1 MFNLDLIELPKLLQI
16 NGPRRYYQLPNG
28 KKYPSVTTILSA
40 MSDKSGLDRWRE
52 RVGEEEAQRKLV
64 QASARGTA
72 VHAICEKYVLNHP
85 VDMAGEMPLT
95 TRCYYQLRNFVRD
108 NVNNIRSSEGQL
120 YSDALKAAGSVDLV
134 ADYRGLPSIIDFKT
148 SEKEKKEQWIENYF
162 LQTSMYSFMLW
173 ERTGL
178 LYPNIVVAIGVDDR
192 TEAQIFVRKAK
203 DYLPKAK
210 KMCIEYHERFENA

>member
-1 MFNLDLIELPKLLQI
+1 MFDLDLIELPKLLQI
-16 NGPRRYYQLPNG
+16 NGPKRYYQIPSG

-52 RVGEEEAQRKLV
+52 RVGEEEANRKMQ

-72 VHAICEKYVLNHP
+72 VHAFCEKYVLNEP
-85 VDMAGEMPLT
+85 IDMAGEMPLT
-95 TRCYYQLRNFVRD
+95 TRCYNQLKNFVKD

-120 YSDALKAAGSVDLV
+120 YSDTLKTAGSVDLV

-148 SEKEKKEQWIENYF
+148 SEKEKKEEWIENYF

-178 LYPNIVVAIGVDDR
+178 LYPNIVVAIGVDER
-192 TEAQIFVRKAK
+192 NEAQIFVRKAK

-210 KMCIEYHERFENA
+210 KMCIEYHERFENE